1 MDWLSDNWDRIE
13 NEYPG
18 KDRDS
23 VINRVTHRTFIT
35 LGESFKLLANK
46 EGNRD
51 IALPTYYFNAKDD
64 KQAIFSRHLYQGT
77 WFENETEFEKLVR
90 ERLMKITKK
99 TNKILLFFG
108 VFSLLNI
115 VGFTLVFMKYRKKSP
130 RRVIHDD
137 ALLEYFHRGLI
148 PGPDE
153 SEEAF
158 LFRVEQAKPL
168 AHPEWSDLALPF
180 KIDWVPITYS
190 NHKIAWW
197 EGAATWISG
206 EDLPAV
212 QLRKSFERGFFLGYK
227 RSEVLSHEAVHAAR
241 MRFEE
246 PLFEEVLAYS
256 TASQAWK
263 RFLGPLFSRTWD
275 LLY

>member
-1 MDWLSDNWDRIE
+1 M
-13 NEYPG
+13 
-18 KDRDS
+18 
-23 VINRVTHRTFIT
+23 
-35 LGESFKLLANK
+35 
-46 EGNRD
+46 
-51 IALPTYYFNAKDD
+51 
-64 KQAIFSRHLYQGT
+64 
-77 WFENETEFEKLVR
+77 
-90 ERLMKITKK
+90 
-99 TNKILLFFG
+99 
-108 VFSLLNI
+108 
-115 VGFTLVFMKYRKKSP
+115 
-130 RRVIHDD
+130 IHDD

-148 PGPDE
+148 PGPEE

-158 LFRVEQAKPL
+158 LFRALQAKPL
-168 AHPEWSDLALPF
+168 AHLEWSDLSLPF

-212 QLRKSFERGFFLGYK
+212 QLRKSFEKGSFLGYK

-256 TASQAWK
+256 TAPQAWK
-263 RFLGPLFSRTWD
+263 RFLGPLFSRTWEPLVLMVGVATGVFWPLVPLIMIGVSLGRLSYRQWIFKKCCRKLSFPVALTLTD
-275 LLY
+275 KEMKQFASMAEEEIQAYLEKSSTLLSRVRKILFCDARQEGC